1 MINRCEFDF
10 ECAYMRMT
18 EFYDISDIDWF
29 LDNVYTNNIYLDSAM
44 QWLDTQTINRY
55 ITGVDIEPD
64 IERNL
69 LELLVDGFFEQE
81 E

>member
-1 MINRCEFDF
+1 MINRGEFKF

-18 EFYDISDIDWF
+18 EFYYINDIDWF
-29 LDNVYTNNIYLDSAM
+29 LDNAYANNIHLDSAM
-44 QWLDTQTINRY
+44 QWLDAQTRTRY
-55 ITGVDIEPD
+55 ITEVDIEPD

-69 LELLVDGFFEQE
+69 LELLIDGFFEQE